1 MSQLN
6 ISLFGKFCIRYNGK
20 DIAGLDSLKVQ
31 ELFSYLLLYRHQPHT
46 REKLAALLWPD
57 SSAAQSKRYL
67 RQTLWQL
74 QAEID
79 SSVPNAPE
87 MLLVESEWIQ
97 INESADFRLDIA
109 FLEKAFTSVQG
120 KHGANLDATNSACL
134 DDATHYY
141 RGDLLENWYQDWCIF
156 ERQRLQSI
164 YLAVLDKLME
174 YCEFHQKYEIGV
186 VYASHILRYDQARE
200 QTHRRLMRLRY
211 LAGDRTGALRQFQRC
226 ADVLDKELGVKPS
239 QRTEKLYQQIVA
251 DQPLANEIMSAVAYQ
266 PLPLTTSPLPHI
278 LSHLHALKRTLHNA
292 EEQVAQEIK
301 SVESWLDSQ

>member
-6 ISLFGKFCIRYNGK
+6 ISLFGKFCIRCNGK
-20 DIAGLDSLKVQ
+20 DIAGLEALKVQ

-74 QAEID
+74 QAEINGGAPD
-79 SSVPNAPE
+79 VPD

-97 INESADFRLDIA
+97 INESADFWLDIA
-109 FLEKAFTSVQG
+109 FLEQVFTSVQG
-120 KHGANLDATNSACL
+120 KHGADLDATNSASL
-134 DDATHYY
+134 DDAIEHY

-174 YCEFHQKYEIGV
+174 YCEFRQAYEMGA
-186 VYASHILRYDQARE
+186 VYASRILQYDQARE

-226 ADVLDKELGVKPS
+226 ADILHKELGVKPS
-239 QRTEKLYQQIVA
+239 QRTEQLYRQIVA
-251 DQPLANEIMSAVAYQ
+251 DRPLANEIIPVVAYQ
-266 PLPLTTSPLPHI
+266 PLTTTTPLPDI
-278 LSHLHALKRTLHNA
+278 LSHLQALKQTLHHA

-301 SVESWLDSQ
+301 TVESWLDSQ